1 MQYANA
7 GALSVTGID
16 ISEKMLEYAKA
27 HNMADNINYYRL
39 AFADLDNLNEK
50 YDVITSSL
58 AFDYVEDFRKLMI
71 TIYSLL
77 DENGVLV
84 FSMSHP
90 LSTAYDGVYNLIAA
104 GFIIEECQESKL
116 PDDIMEKYYAQFHG
130 ILHQPDFIFSDVEKE
145 TKYAKDSNQ
154 KR

>member
-27 HNMADNINYYRL
+27 HNMADNITYYRL
-39 AFADLDNLNEK
+39 AFEDLDKLNEK

-84 FSMSHP
+84 FSMSHS
-90 LSTAYDGVYNLIAA
+90 LSAAYDGVYDLIAA

-116 PDDIMEKYYAQFHG
+116 PDDIMEKYYAQFNG
-130 ILHQPDFIFSDVEKE
+130 ILHQPDFIF
-145 TKYAKDSNQ
+145 Q
-154 KR
+154 M